1 MVGIVIISHSLKAA
15 EGIKE
20 IAQQMG
26 REVPI
31 VAVGGTEDG
40 DLGTDPLSI
49 KEAIES
55 IGETDGVL
63 LLADLGS
70 AVMNT
75 QLAIDMLQDE
85 LQKRV
90 VLCNAPILEGAVVA
104 AVEAAMGH
112 TLAQVKR
119 AAEEAGQMEKLL

>member
-1 MVGIVIISHSLKAA
+1 MVGIVIISHNLKAA

-40 DLGTDPLSI
+40 DLGTDPAI

-63 LLADLGS
+63 LLVDLGS

-75 QLAIDMLQDE
+75 QLAIDMLQDV
-85 LQKRV
+85 QKQ
-90 VLCNAPILEGAVVA
+90 LSS
-104 AVEAAMGH
+104 AMH
-112 TLAQVKR
+112 QSWK
-119 AAEEAGQMEKLL
+119 EP

>member
-1 MVGIVIISHSLKAA
+1 VVGIVIISHSLKAA

-26 REVPI
+26 RGVPI

-40 DLGTDPLSI
+40 DLGTDPLAI

-55 IGETDGVL
+55 LGTADGVL
-63 LLADLGS
+63 LLVDLGS
-70 AVMNT
+70 AVLNT
-75 QLAIDMLQDE
+75 QLAVEMLAAE
-85 LQKRV
+85 LQRRV
-90 VLCNAPILEGAVVA
+90 VLCDAPILEGAIAA

-112 TLAQVKR
+112 TLEQVKR
-119 AAEEAGQMEKLL
+119 AAEEAAHLEKLL

>member
-1 MVGIVIISHSLKAA
+1 
-15 EGIKE
+15 
-20 IAQQMG
+20 
-26 REVPI
+26 
-31 VAVGGTEDG
+31 
-40 DLGTDPLSI
+40 
-49 KEAIES
+49 
-55 IGETDGVL
+55 
-63 LLADLGS
+63 
-70 AVMNT
+70 MNT

>member
-26 REVPI
+26 RGVPI

-40 DLGTDPLSI
+40 DLGTDPLAI

-55 IGETDGVL
+55 LGTADGVL
-63 LLADLGS
+63 LLVDLGS
-70 AVMNT
+70 AVLNT
-75 QLAIDMLQDE
+75 QLAVEMLAAE
-85 LQKRV
+85 LQRRV
-90 VLCNAPILEGAVVA
+90 VLCDAPILEGAIAA

-112 TLAQVKR
+112 TLEQVKR
-119 AAEEAGQMEKLL
+119 AAEEAAHLEKLL